1 MHRLKQGWLTGAA
14 PNPYVNF
21 KGELFSG
28 EREDGMERGKAS
40 KEKRMEAEKTFFF
53 PSLLL
58 SLPLPERSG
67 P

>member
-1 MHRLKQGWLTGAA
+1 MQDWLTGGA

-21 KGELFSG
+21 KEELFSG

-53 PSLLL
+53 LSFLL
-58 SLPLPERSG
+58 SLPLPERIG